1 MLPKSQGLKGRCYRS
16 IAQAAGATWLLLT
29 VGLLVLAHSESDA
42 MFDRALR
49 EVAETILSF
58 SDHELAEIHAEGKPA
73 VEEGTEGKES
83 APFIYQVWKADGSL
97 AYRSALAPEKPLTQG
112 QSGYGMTKVGDKD
125 FRSYAAWNQEHT
137 FQIRIAAS
145 PNEQDNYF
153 LQLSVG
159 ISLALLFTFLSF
171 MGIVKRQLNRSFA
184 PLETTAKLL
193 ASKSPDDLS
202 VLETPTELPEIAPVI
217 EAFNSLMVRVEHSMR
232 QERRFAN
239 DAAHALRTPLSS
251 LKILMGNVQ
260 RATEP
265 SVRNEAFGMIE
276 TVVER
281 SSLLVNQL
289 LLLARFDRDPGA
301 VDLSEMI
308 DLVTLA
314 QEVAAE
320 FAPIAEERGVFI
332 RALGVTQGIRV
343 CGNRT
348 ALLMAVRSLVENA
361 VSFITPAGTVIVEV
375 MRDRESNAAMLRVHD
390 DGPGVGRDLETR
402 VFSLFFKGDRSD
414 SPNAGLGLPLV
425 SRIAK
430 IHNGVA
436 YLGVST
442 LLGGAMA
449 VIRLSCAAAKADA
462 LPTATAS

>member
-1 MLPKSQGLKGRCYRS
+1 
-16 IAQAAGATWLLLT
+16 
-29 VGLLVLAHSESDA
+29 
-42 MFDRALR
+42 
-49 EVAETILSF
+49 
-58 SDHELAEIHAEGKPA
+58 
-73 VEEGTEGKES
+73 
-83 APFIYQVWKADGSL
+83 
-97 AYRSALAPEKPLTQG
+97 
-112 QSGYGMTKVGDKD
+112 MTKVGDKD

-265 SVRNEAFGMIE
+265 SVNE
-276 TVVER
+276 TKR
-281 SSLLVNQL
+281 S
-289 LLLARFDRDPGA
+289 A
-301 VDLSEMI
+301 
-308 DLVTLA
+308 
-314 QEVAAE
+314 
-320 FAPIAEERGVFI
+320 
-332 RALGVTQGIRV
+332 
-343 CGNRT
+343 
-348 ALLMAVRSLVENA
+348 
-361 VSFITPAGTVIVEV
+361 
-375 MRDRESNAAMLRVHD
+375 
-390 DGPGVGRDLETR
+390 
-402 VFSLFFKGDRSD
+402 
-414 SPNAGLGLPLV
+414 
-425 SRIAK
+425 
-430 IHNGVA
+430 
-436 YLGVST
+436 
-442 LLGGAMA
+442 
-449 VIRLSCAAAKADA
+449 
-462 LPTATAS
+462 